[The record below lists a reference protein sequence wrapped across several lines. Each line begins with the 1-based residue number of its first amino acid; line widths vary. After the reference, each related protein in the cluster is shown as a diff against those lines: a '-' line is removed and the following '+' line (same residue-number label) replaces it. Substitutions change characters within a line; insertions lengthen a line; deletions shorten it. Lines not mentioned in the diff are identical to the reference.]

1 MITLIQQ
8 WSPAAM
14 LGRVMSMIMLASL
27 GVFPLSVAV
36 SGLLVRAFGPV
47 PFFPAAGA
55 TLVLGLV
62 IALASSEVRIPRHGP
77 AEPSAASPAPAQSA
91 R

>member
-1 MITLIQQ
+1 
-8 WSPAAM
+8 
-14 LGRVMSMIMLASL
+14 MSLLMLASL
-27 GVFPLSVAV
+27 GVFPVSVAI
-36 SGLLVRAFGPV
+36 SGLLVRALGPV

-62 IALASSEVRIPRHGP
+62 IALASSEVRNFRPAAAP
-77 AEPSAASPAPAQSA
+77 AEPSAASPAPAPSA

>member
-1 MITLIQQ
+1 V
-8 WSPAAM
+8 
-14 LGRVMSMIMLASL
+14 LGRVMSLLMLASL
-27 GVFPLSVAV
+27 GIFPVSVAI

-62 IALASSEVRIPRHGP
+62 IALASSEVRNFRPVMAP
-77 AEPSAASPAPAQSA
+77 PEPSAPSPATAPSA